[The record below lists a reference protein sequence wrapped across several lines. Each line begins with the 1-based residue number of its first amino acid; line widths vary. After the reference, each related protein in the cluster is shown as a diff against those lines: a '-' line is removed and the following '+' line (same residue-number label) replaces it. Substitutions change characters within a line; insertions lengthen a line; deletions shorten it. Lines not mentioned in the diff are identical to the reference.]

1 MLEFLEYFKNCLQFL
16 HFGLMPPVAPMIKK
30 IEQVE
35 LENWKKADEIE
46 ENLNVPGIQIDVAS
60 VSQIDEPR
68 V

>member
-1 MLEFLEYFKNCLQFL
+1 
-16 HFGLMPPVAPMIKK
+16 MPPVAPMIKK

>member
-1 MLEFLEYFKNCLQFL
+1 
-16 HFGLMPPVAPMIKK
+16 MPPVAPMIKK

-68 V
+68 VWNLIYFVMSDKN